1 MPLAGETAPPTD
13 PARPALMLLIASV
26 FELIAAVVLC
36 FDGTCTGMNAYAVSV
51 GAVSSCFSFA
61 VLVALRY
68 DDALPGVLLDLMPHT
83 ATFLLLWWSIGW
95 LVLTFVRPFAGLC
108 NGFFACWAALVA
120 SVWLVRTLLPSAN
133 GFLTRFVEAAQGTL
147 AEKAYVTALMATSTF
162 VWVEASVLYSMPP
175 HDGFLAWTIG
185 VGVASSVGCAVFL
198 AMYDQL
204 AGHSR
209 HVALGLLAWWLQGL
223 ILSFVPTTF
232 TGSVNGYVA
241 VWVSLALAAYFAFGS
256 HSGAVL
262 PGASNPPAQYGPVG
276 TGHPAG
282 GAAPPAYAGGGFDT
296 FGGGGG
302 GYSEAPRPATGLQAP
317 PPTEFYSTGVGGAI

>member
-1 MPLAGETAPPTD
+1 MHGSEPLSMPLAGETAPPTD
-13 PARPALMLLIASV
+13 PARPALMLLIAST

-83 ATFLLLWWSIGW
+83 ATFLLLWWSFGW

-147 AEKAYVTALMATSTF
+147 AEKAYVTALMVTSTF
-162 VWVEASVLYSMPP
+162 VW
-175 HDGFLAWTIG
+175 
-185 VGVASSVGCAVFL
+185 VASSVGCAVFL

-282 GAAPPAYAGGGFDT
+282 GAAPPASAGGGFDT